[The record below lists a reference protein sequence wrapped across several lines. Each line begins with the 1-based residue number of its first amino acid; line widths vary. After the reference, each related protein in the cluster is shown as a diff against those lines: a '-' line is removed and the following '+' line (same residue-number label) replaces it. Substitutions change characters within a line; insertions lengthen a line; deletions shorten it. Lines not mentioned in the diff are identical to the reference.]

1 MTLQRFF
8 VLSVVLHCFIL
19 LAVYKMPPREQK
31 KQAPAL
37 TTTLVS
43 PEVFL
48 PRAPLPPPMP
58 RLPIPLRQ
66 IQPEPRQAV
75 PAPRSHRIPVL
86 PDAKPKVPGEGDD
99 VVKLHPDKIRP
110 GQGEGISGKTE
121 KWQAPRKRDDRPRLL
136 GREGLFDKAV
146 TEEIA
151 RKGDGS
157 ARGKGKKDDAVT
169 LDTNEYRFMGYN
181 RLLKGKIESIW
192 AYPPEALA
200 KNIYG
205 DLKIRFT
212 IKKNGRLGAL
222 ELVRTSGYRML
233 DDAALRALKDGEPYW
248 PLPDEWGMDSYTVLG
263 HFVYSMYGSYL
274 R

>member
-48 PRAPLPPPMP
+48 PREPIPPPMP
-58 RLPIPLRQ
+58 RVTMPTREIR
-66 IQPEPRQAV
+66 PEPRQPV
-75 PAPRSHRIPVL
+75 PVPRPYRAPVL
-86 PDAKPKVPGEGDD
+86 PDDKPLVPGEGDD
-99 VVKLHPDKIRP
+99 VVKPPPERIEP
-110 GQGEGISGKTE
+110 GQGEGTSGKTE
-121 KWQAPRKRDDRPRLL
+121 KGQAPKKRDARPGLM
-136 GREGLFDKAV
+136 GREKLFDRAV

-151 RKGDGS
+151 RRGDS
-157 ARGKGKKDDAVT
+157 ARGRGKKDDAVT

-222 ELVRTSGYRML
+222 ELVRTSGYKML